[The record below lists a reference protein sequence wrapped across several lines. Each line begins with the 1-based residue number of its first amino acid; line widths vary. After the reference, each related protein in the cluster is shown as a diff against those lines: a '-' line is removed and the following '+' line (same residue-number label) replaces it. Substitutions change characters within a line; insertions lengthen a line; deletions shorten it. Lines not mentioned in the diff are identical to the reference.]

1 MHIRPAE
8 ERDCATINDIRNYY
22 IVHTPIT
29 FDLETEPVEARIEWF
44 THYHVTGRHRLFV
57 SETDGNVTGYA
68 YTSQFRSKAAYDTTV
83 EMTIYLAPEA
93 VGRGIGSVLY
103 ATLFDALRDEDVHLA
118 VAGITL
124 PNEASI
130 ALHKK
135 FGFEDVGVYHE
146 VGRKFGKYWDVV
158 WMEKRLG

>member
-1 MHIRPAE
+1 
-8 ERDCATINDIRNYY
+8 
-22 IVHTPIT
+22 
-29 FDLETEPVEARIEWF
+29 
-44 THYHVTGRHRLFV
+44 
-57 SETDGNVTGYA
+57 VTGYA